1 VPSLSPEGFSTQGR
15 LLGDGLAYW
24 RVPVAHFALSL
35 GIEAWLKRHEA
46 QVDKAPQNAAVKV
59 ASLIGEAL
67 TDAAIGQVVGEGA
80 DLLATGFASPSF
92 EPLHEEPR
100 RLDCLSVGE
109 DNLANVFF
117 CEIKPVQGLQLVWAA
132 HSLETPEWMKNGFQY
147 PSDRHPWINAH

>member
-1 VPSLSPEGFSTQGR
+1 MPEGFSAQR
-15 LLGDGLAYW
+15 SPSRYGLNDW

-35 GIEAWLKRHEA
+35 GIEAGLKRHEA

-59 ASLIGEAL
+59 ASLIGETL
-67 TDAAIGQVVGEGA
+67 TDAAIGQVIGEGA
-80 DLLATGFASPSF
+80 DLLATGFASPGF

-117 CEIKPVQGLQLVWAA
+117 SEIKPVQRLQLVWIA
-132 HSLETPEWMKNGFQY
+132 HSLKPPNG
-147 PSDRHPWINAH
+147 